1 MPEFFKKNR
10 IYIAISLLI
19 LGIFSLRFIN
29 LTALPIFA
37 DEAIYIRWSQ
47 IMKSEETL
55 RFLPLSDGKQPLFM
69 WVMIA
74 PLKIMSD
81 PLFAGRII
89 SVFTGIGTLAGISF
103 LSWLLFKNIRVTL
116 AAATIYSASTFT
128 FFFDRMALADSMLAM
143 FGVWT
148 FIFFYLAVT
157 KIRLDYAMLAGF
169 ALGGA
174 WLTKSPALFFALL
187 LPTIWIF
194 TDKAKN
200 LKKIIPLT
208 LVTLVIGFGMYNIL
222 RLGPN
227 FHQLATRN
235 ADYVYPITHIFED
248 WVNPFKTFLLMS
260 FEWIWIMGPFTVL
273 ILVLTSYYLNWKKY
287 IKELLVLSVWFLG
300 PVLVQSEFAKV
311 FTARYI
317 LFTIPF
323 LFILAASI
331 FTTTKINWLKISGFL
346 LAMLVG
352 QSLVNNWRFV
362 TNPEQAKM
370 HRSER
375 SGYLEEWTAG
385 QGIREVAEFINS
397 EQSAD
402 GKKYVIGTEGFFG
415 TLPDGLQIYFDKNPN
430 VLVIGVGLGLDEIPD
445 SLVASSK
452 AGNRTF
458 LLANDERLN
467 TDFEN
472 LGATKVK
479 EFKKAIRPNG
489 SYQSLILFEIK

>member
-1 MPEFFKKNR
+1 MKFFKKNWTFAAA
-10 IYIAISLLI
+10 AILI
-19 LGIFSLRFIN
+19 LGIFSLRFVN
-29 LTALPIFA
+29 LTKLPVFA

-47 IMKSEETL
+47 VMKSEETL

-74 PLKIMSD
+74 PLKILED
-81 PLFAGRII
+81 PLFSGRIV
-89 SVFTGIGTLAGISF
+89 SVLTGLGTLFGISL

-116 AAATIYSASTFT
+116 AAAAIYAASSYA
-128 FFFDRMALADSMLAM
+128 FFFDRMALADSMLSM

-148 FIFFYLAVT
+148 FVLFYLAVT

-169 ALGGA
+169 SLGAA

-194 TDKAKN
+194 TDKVKN

-208 LVTLVIGFGMYNIL
+208 LVTVVIGYGMYNIL

-235 ADYVYPITHIFED
+235 ADYVYPLSHLLED

-273 ILVLTSYYLNWKKY
+273 ILAICGYYLNWKKNWK
-287 IKELLVLSVWFLG
+287 ILIVLTAWFLG
-300 PVLVQSEFAKV
+300 PILVQSEFAKV

-317 LFTIPF
+317 FFTIPY
-323 LFILAASI
+323 LFIIAASSL
-331 FTTTKINWLKISGFL
+331 TASKLNWIRV
-346 LAMLVG
+346 LAVIIAFFVS
-352 QSLVNNWRFV
+352 QSLVNNYLFL
-362 TNPEQAKM
+362 TNPEAAKM

-385 QGIREVAEFINS
+385 QGIREVADYLRS
-397 EQSAD
+397 EQEKD
-402 GKKYVIGTEGFFG
+402 GKRYVVGTEGFFG

-430 VLVIGVGLGLDEIPD
+430 ILVIGIGLGLDEIPD
-445 SLVASSK
+445 SLTNSKK

-458 LLANDERLN
+458 MVANNERLHA
-467 TDFEN
+467 DFEV
-472 LGATKVK
+472 LGAKII
-479 EFKKAIRPNG
+479 KKFPKAARPDG
-489 SYQSLILFEIK
+489 TRQELWLIEL